1 MFPFRAQQQF
11 PFRAQQQRLSPFWW
25 AHAGRIGTRPSG
37 RSFWTTAFISQ
48 SHRKV
53 SDHAQVW
60 KSHQHDKRLL
70 SLAVMH
76 QVLCASKIPPQAL
89 GSVV

>member
-1 MFPFRAQQQF
+1 VLVDARQ
-11 PFRAQQQRLSPFWW
+11 
-25 AHAGRIGTRPSG
+25 GRGDPGEGRW
-37 RSFWTTAFISQ
+37 RSFWTTAFIRQ

-76 QVLCASKIPPQAL
+76 QVFCASKIPPRAL
-89 GSVV
+89 GSVI